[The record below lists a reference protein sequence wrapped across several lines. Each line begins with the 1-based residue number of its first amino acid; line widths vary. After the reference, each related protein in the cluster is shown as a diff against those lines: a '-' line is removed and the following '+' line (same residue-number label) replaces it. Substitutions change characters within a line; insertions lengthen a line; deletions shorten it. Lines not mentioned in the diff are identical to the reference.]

1 MSITVCISNQK
12 GGSGKTS
19 LTFNA
24 GCVLAKE
31 LKNRILFVD
40 VDVDGQANLTTA
52 FGFNPDEIE
61 KNISELLLSNKPK
74 TKEFII
80 ETPIEGA
87 SLIPSTQHT
96 FAAEKQLYDRTG
108 REFVLSDLID
118 QVKNGWDYIFIDTP
132 PNLGIITLNSLIAS
146 NNIVLVY
153 TASEFSL
160 DGISQVLNTIDE
172 IQENKRLNI
181 NSLKIIGAIQNR
193 YKSTTKIVNQK
204 LQEALEG
211 VTEIPRYFQHISD
224 TTEIEKSQ
232 FEHQP
237 VITFNGSHKVSE
249 EFRKFARELKDV

>member
-1 MSITVCISNQK
+1 MGITVSISNQK

-19 LTFNA
+19 LTFNV

-31 LKNRILFVD
+31 LNNKVLFVD
-40 VDVDGQANLTTA
+40 ADGQANLTTA

-61 KNISELLLSNKPK
+61 MNISELLLSKK
-74 TKEFII
+74 TKTRDFII
-80 ETPIEGA
+80 ETPVSGA
-87 SLIPSTQHT
+87 SLISSSQNT

-118 QVKNGWDYIFIDTP
+118 QVKNEWDYIFIDTP

-146 NNIVLVY
+146 NGIVLVY

-160 DGISQVLNTIDE
+160 DGVSQVLNTIDE
-172 IQENKRLNI
+172 IQASKRLNVNNI
-181 NSLKIIGAIQNR
+181 KIVGAIQNR
-193 YKSTTKIVNQK
+193 YKSTTKIVNQR
-204 LQEALEG
+204 LQEVLQG
-211 VTEIPRYFQHISD
+211 VTGIPKYFQHISD

-237 VITFNGSHKVSE
+237 VITFNTSHKVSE
-249 EFRKFARELKDV
+249 EFRKFAGELKKCLD